1 MNDWETRK
9 TLLERVRDSYDE
21 SSWDDFVL
29 YYQPFIYQVLKN
41 MNLKH
46 HECEDLSQTV
56 LLKLWKSLPEFRYDK
71 EKGRFRGWLCK
82 ITGNTV
88 KSYFV
93 KKNREVIGDVPQKIT
108 IPEVEK
114 ITEKEWKVYISNLA
128 WKNIEKDLAPR
139 AKEVFLKITKGETT
153 PDVASSMSISE
164 SSVYVYKKR
173 IQDRLI
179 KEIKKLE
186 KELL

>member
-1 MNDWETRK
+1 
-9 TLLERVRDSYDE
+9 
-21 SSWDDFVL
+21 
-29 YYQPFIYQVLKN
+29 

-71 EKGRFRGWLCK
+71 EKGRFRGWLCR

-93 KKNREVIGDVPQKIT
+93 KRNREISGDVPHEIT
-108 IPEVEK
+108 LPEVEI
-114 ITEKEWKVYISNLA
+114 ITEREWKVYITNLA

-139 AKEVFLKITKGETT
+139 AKDVFLKITKGETT
-153 PDVASSMSISE
+153 GEVASAMAISE

-179 KEIKKLE
+179 KEIKKLA